1 MFLFS
6 FKFEISNILHSE
18 DLYNK
23 YLLIFKNRFL
33 FEKKKNVLQN
43 FPFNEQSAR
52 LKFLSINWQSF
63 CLPLL
68 PVYLKWSVVNYPI
81 SKMSLILMYIFC
93 KVKKKRRKKTW

>member
-6 FKFEISNILHSE
+6 FKFKISNILHSG

-33 FEKKKNVLQN
+33 FENKNVLQN

-81 SKMSLILMYIFC
+81 SKKSLILMYIFC
-93 KVKKKRRKKTW
+93 KVKKREEKKLGM